1 MDIQIEPQA
10 VKTPRRTPEQ
20 LKYHRER
27 QKTYVAKNREAV
39 NRRQRKWHSD
49 PEIRQKRRE
58 YDKAHR
64 VERLLGEARKRA
76 RAKGLPM
83 TLTVD
88 DIVIPDRCPVLGIPL
103 VFDGDRPNWPSLD
116 RLNGPLGYVP
126 GNVFVISHRANNLK
140 NDATVTEVEAV
151 LRYMLERL

>member
-88 DIVIPDRCPVLGIPL
+88 DIV
-103 VFDGDRPNWPSLD
+103 
-116 RLNGPLGYVP
+116 P